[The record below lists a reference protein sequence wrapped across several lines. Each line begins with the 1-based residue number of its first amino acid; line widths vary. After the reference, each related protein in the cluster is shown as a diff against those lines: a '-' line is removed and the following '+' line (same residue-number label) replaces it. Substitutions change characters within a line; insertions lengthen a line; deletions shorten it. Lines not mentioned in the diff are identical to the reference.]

1 MGAGKIPE
9 ETVDDHALY
18 RSVGGP
24 APVPSHP
31 EATPP
36 GLLCSRTPAGMLPR
50 RHEGSFSGAA
60 WLLVPGHLVAERV
73 GRRWHGE
80 LRATARSVLAEWPG
94 VPLSVAG
101 GC

>member
-1 MGAGKIPE
+1 MAGSPGYSGAIEPA
-9 ETVDDHALY
+9 ALCPG
-18 RSVGGP
+18 V
-24 APVPSHP
+24 
-31 EATPP
+31 P
-36 GLLCSRTPAGMLPR
+36 GLMAGMLPS
-50 RHEGSFSGAA
+50 RHEGSLSGAV

-80 LRATARSVLAEWPG
+80 LRAPARSVLAEWPG

>member
-1 MGAGKIPE
+1 M
-9 ETVDDHALY
+9 
-18 RSVGGP
+18 
-24 APVPSHP
+24 PSHP
-31 EATPP
+31 EATPL

-80 LRATARSVLAEWPG
+80 LRAPARSVLASG
-94 VPLSVAG
+94 QVFHYLLLADADLSEML
-101 GC
+101 